1 MVVVGAV
8 GVVGCCSDGV
18 VLFVCVCFCFF
29 VCTGDGHT
37 PGYCSFG
44 SGVNNKKEKMSAE
57 NEGLGLQSYEE
68 YEYTAGDK
76 SYEFKQ
82 GVQEL

>member
-1 MVVVGAV
+1 MGNKKTPS
-8 GVVGCCSDGV
+8 CSDGV

>member
-1 MVVVGAV
+1 
-8 GVVGCCSDGV
+8 
-18 VLFVCVCFCFF
+18 
-29 VCTGDGHT
+29 
-37 PGYCSFG
+37 
-44 SGVNNKKEKMSAE
+44 MSAE